1 MKTQKNFWPLGI
13 ILTFV
18 VFFIGM
24 ASVVIIAA
32 THRDHLVSDNYY
44 EQELKFQTQI
54 DDAARARAVGATIQY
69 EAAVAKVIIRVPV
82 AQLAQK
88 FSGKVTFYRADA
100 PKLDRESL
108 LEPKADGTQTV
119 ELAPFAAGPWRVR
132 VQWTADDKN
141 YFIEEKITVAKR

>member
-1 MKTQKNFWPLGI
+1 MKSEKNFWPLGI

-54 DDAARARAVGATIQY
+54 DDAARAKAVGATLQY
-69 EAAVAKVIIRVPV
+69 DATTARVIIWVPV

-88 FSGKVTFYRADA
+88 FSGKIIFYRADA
-100 PKLDRESL
+100 PKRDREYL
-108 LEPKADGTQTV
+108 LEPKSDGAQTL
-119 ELAPFAAGPWRVR
+119 EIAPFAAGPWRVR
-132 VQWTADDKN
+132 VAWSADDKN